1 MANQRAKPPQ
11 LQRANNSKPKAK
23 VPSA

>member
-11 LQRANNSKPKAK
+11 LERANNSKPEARKT
-23 VPSA
+23 P